1 MKKLLTIMII
11 LVLATAAFAD
21 SIFSMRAAGAFDLV
35 SAKTPP
41 SATTRPSYAADFNN
55 TVINTPGFGF
65 DVGMDLML
73 GDTIGLYGDFSM
85 TFPSKVS
92 LGDSTYTRSQLVDDM
107 EYWKNT
113 LETTGID
120 LPGPPEEHAVKF
132 KDIKSNV
139 FLTTVSAH
147 LGFSKAINTGDNPF
161 RVALGGGVGYTRN
174 STGYRM
180 TMIRVESDGKLYHM
194 DDYEVFSTLSLDMYI
209 NAEYKM
215 GNHFSVGAVLM
226 PGFVFFNSSKAY
238 STALPTDTASY
249 PVDDST
255 YYSTDSEKRNGM
267 KPVYE
272 NSGFTTGFSLNTAI
286 GITYHF

>member
-1 MKKLLTIMII
+1 MKKVLAIMII

-92 LGDSTYTRSQLVDDM
+92 LGDSTYTRSQLEDVVEKEKSDC
-107 EYWKNT
+107 ES
-113 LETTGID
+113 GID
-120 LPGPPEEHAVKF
+120 IPDVGTNIKF

>member
-1 MKKLLTIMII
+1 MII

-92 LGDSTYTRSQLVDDM
+92 LGDSTYTRSQLEDVVEKEKSDC
-107 EYWKNT
+107 ES
-113 LETTGID
+113 GID
-120 LPGPPEEHAVKF
+120 IPDVGTNIKF

-286 GITYHF
+286 GFTYHF

>member
-92 LGDSTYTRSQLVDDM
+92 LGDSTYTRTQ
-107 EYWKNT
+107 
-113 LETTGID
+113 LETDLEDEKKDCEDGIVYPGTSTGV
-120 LPGPPEEHAVKF
+120 EF
-132 KDIKSNV
+132 KDIKGKV

-147 LGFSKAINTGDNPF
+147 LGFSKAFNTGDGPF
-161 RVALGGGVGYTRN
+161 KVALGGGVGYTRN

-180 TMIRVESDGKLYHM
+180 TMIRVNSDGNLYHL
-194 DDYEVFSTLSLDMYI
+194 DQYEVFSTLSLDMYI
-209 NAEYKM
+209 NAEYM
-215 GNHFSVGAVLM
+215 LGNHFSVGAVLM
-226 PGFVFFNSSKAY
+226 PGFVFFNSSKQYA
-238 STALPTDTASY
+238 TALLSDTASY
-249 PVDDST
+249 PVNDVD

>member
-1 MKKLLTIMII
+1 MKKVLAIMII

-41 SATTRPSYAADFNN
+41 SATTRPSYAAGFNN

-73 GDTIGLYGDFSM
+73 SDTIGLYGDFSM

-92 LGDSTYTRSQLVDDM
+92 LGDSTYTRTQLEEDM
-107 EYWKNT
+107 EINKAAW
-113 LETTGID
+113 EEGRD
-120 LPGPPEEHAVKF
+120 LPDEHEITKF
-132 KDIKSNV
+132 KDIKGKV

-180 TMIRVESDGKLYHM
+180 TMIKDNSDGKLYHM

-209 NAEYKM
+209 NAEYKL

-226 PGFVFFNSSKAY
+226 PGFVFFNSSKQYA
-238 STALPTDTASY
+238 TALVTDSADY

-255 YYSTDSEKRNGM
+255 YYSTDPEKRNGM